1 MAFNIW
7 RDNASV
13 LTKRKF
19 YLERMTKKILPF
31 YQIRLGFNQ
40 LRNKAHFLKRLEAAS
55 HLLVQFQQTKELA
68 RAMRKWRLQL
78 LNR

>member
-31 YQIRLGFNQ
+31 YQIRLGFN
-40 LRNKAHFLKRLEAAS
+40 
-55 HLLVQFQQTKELA
+55 
-68 RAMRKWRLQL
+68 
-78 LNR
+78 